1 MPISPVVAAALIGT
15 GGQLIG
21 SQLNKRSSAAVPK
34 DLQGLRSGQLQL
46 LQSLLQ
52 PGGQGIRNFFG
63 ELGSPQTD
71 LQRQSVGGISQ
82 FLNQPSPEMR
92 ALETTRPI
100 LEGMLTGT
108 GPQFERDISLAN
120 QQGGR
125 FSSGNAIM
133 RGEAF
138 RNLFNLRNQTA
149 QTLGMLSGQAGQADF
164 SRLLGGFGVGQQQA
178 QQADIGTQRL
188 LQLLQGV
195 LGTAQQTAFNL
206 PITQGQNLPSAIG
219 QGGFGIAQLL
229 ALLQG
234 QGGGGGGVGQFALPN
249 QGGSGGWAPP
259 PFGSSFNPSAF
270 GQ

>member
-1 MPISPVVAAALIGT
+1 MPISPVVGAALVAT
-15 GGQLIG
+15 AGQLIG
-21 SQLNKRSSAAVPK
+21 SQMNRPARAAVPK
-34 DLQGLRSGQLQL
+34 DIQPLRNQQLQL

-71 LQRQSVGGISQ
+71 LQRQSAGGISQ

-108 GPQFERDISLAN
+108 GPQFERDISMAN

-125 FSSGNAIM
+125 FGSANAIM

-149 QTLGMLSGQAGQADF
+149 GTLGMLSGQAGQADF

-188 LQLLQGV
+188 IQLLQGI
-195 LGTAQQTAFNL
+195 LGTAQQTAFNV
-206 PITQGQNLPSAIG
+206 PITQGQNLPGAIG
-219 QGGFGIAQLL
+219 QGGMDLAQLL
-229 ALLQG
+229 ALLPMLQQG
-234 QGGGGGGVGQFALPN
+234 RTQTPGATPPAPGLF
-249 QGGSGGWAPP
+249 GWTP
-259 PFGSSFNPSAF
+259 
-270 GQ
+270 